1 MAKNTPSTSKL
12 SLLFIVTEVNLL
24 LFWLYLVILLLYN
37 TLIFLVL
44 FTLSIKYLSAVN
56 LSLRWII
63 ITSLHIF
70 DRYNASV
77 REEDPPPTTATFLS
91 F

>member
-24 LFWLYLVILLLYN
+24 LFWLYLVILLLYS

-56 LSLRWII
+56 LSLPWVFFF
-63 ITSLHIF
+63 SFYIF
-70 DRYNASV
+70 FRYNASV

-91 F
+91 L